1 MPCQHEKHGAPR
13 VQAVGGVAKHVGVC
27 APCHCEQSVARDR
40 GRPGVGPEQ
49 SPGGIA
55 RSGVLSEE
63 ARPARQGLNVHLDGV
78 GLAADAADEVL
89 EGEVVGDPSLDR
101 DDLVHVDPA
110 VSAGAG
116 GAQVPDIVA
125 DGRVAA
131 QLQLARGPIGV
142 TESLDSG
149 LGRRV
154 VVAAG
159 EDAIAP
165 VRVAEQRGRTVHTG
179 RVLDGV
185 DRTEGGEA
193 TKSEERG
200 LHLHCR

>member
-116 GAQVPDIVA
+116 GAHVPDIVT
-125 DGRVAA
+125 DGRVAS

-142 TESLDSG
+142 TESPDSG
-149 LGRRV
+149 LGRR
-154 VVAAG
+154 G
-159 EDAIAP
+159 RHCP
-165 VRVAEQRGRTVHTG
+165 SPSCRAEGPHSPHRSGLGRRGPYRGRRGH
-179 RVLDGV
+179 
-185 DRTEGGEA
+185 
-193 TKSEERG
+193 KERG
-200 LHLHCR
+200 KRISSSLSVTVERK